1 MQKFWKKFR
10 LSEPART
17 ARSEPVERL
26 EIEIMSADGAGVS
39 TALIRPGIHAGYIKV
54 QAPIGFPHT
63 VQAELGSDHAFL
75 IRGAVDSAVGHG
87 RKLPWCKNDFLN
99 CVGESLIRD
108 AVQDYGSHGNPP
120 FHRLVSRLRVDS
132 AGEPVEVFFYV
143 SVSGGHR
150 PGESKGFLL
159 RALSPRNSP
168 RRWPVI
174 LRGAT
179 DHSLGP

>member
-87 RKLPWCKNDFLN
+87 RKASSATRFRITVPTAILPFIGWF
-99 CVGESLIRD
+99 
-108 AVQDYGSHGNPP
+108 P
-120 FHRLVSRLRVDS
+120 DS
-132 AGEPVEVFFYV
+132 E
-143 SVSGGHR
+143 
-150 PGESKGFLL
+150 
-159 RALSPRNSP
+159 
-168 RRWPVI
+168 
-174 LRGAT
+174 
-179 DHSLGP
+179 